1 MCSDRRSATNS
12 ACISSPSLSLQ
23 QQPPVVPVAAEK
35 TVWLTFWKAENP
47 LEGLGLEEAMFTF
60 SVSTVVH
67 RQEEPARRSLSLSM
81 HLRRLEAPTCCI
93 AGR

>member
-1 MCSDRRSATNS
+1 MCSERRSATNS
-12 ACISSPSLSLQ
+12 ACIFSPSLSLQ
-23 QQPPVVPVAAEK
+23 QQPAVPVAAEK
-35 TVWLTFWKAENP
+35 TVWLTFWKAGNP

-81 HLRRLEAPTCCI
+81 HLRRLDAPTCCI